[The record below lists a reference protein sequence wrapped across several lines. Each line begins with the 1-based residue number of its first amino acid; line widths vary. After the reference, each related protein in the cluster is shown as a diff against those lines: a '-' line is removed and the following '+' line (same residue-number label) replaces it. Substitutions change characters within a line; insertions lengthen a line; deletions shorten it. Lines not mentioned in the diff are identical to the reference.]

1 MPTLDDTTTLQKNVA
16 VAVND
21 AVAIINKDSDASSQV
36 QQVPAAL
43 LGLGFTHAW
52 VINFDNTE
60 LAAQDGNNADEEI
73 TLGAIPANSIVTKA
87 MFVVTE
93 AFAGVTTCNAFLGR
107 TGDKNGY
114 IESVSVKTKTAV
126 VNPLG
131 AEINTFGEVDVV
143 TASDQSVILTFDPA
157 TPSPAE
163 QLDDLTA
170 GQLVVLLA
178 ISEIAD
184 FKDIVP
190 AT

>member
-52 VINFDNTE
+52 VINYDNAE
-60 LAAQDGNNADEEI
+60 LVAQGVDDTDEEI
-73 TLGAIPANSIVTKA
+73 TLGAIPANSILTKA

-93 AFAGVTTCNAFLGR
+93 AFAGITTCNAFLGR
-107 TGDKNGY
+107 TGVKNGY
-114 IESVSVKTKTAV
+114 IEAVSVKSKTAV

-131 AEINTFGEVDVV
+131 AEINTFGEIDVV
-143 TASDQSVILTFDPA
+143 TASDQSVILTFDPS
-157 TPSPAE
+157 TNGDE
-163 QLDDLTA
+163 LQELTA

-178 ISEIAD
+178 MTEIAD

>member
-1 MPTLDDTTTLQKNVA
+1 
-16 VAVND
+16 
-21 AVAIINKDSDASSQV
+21 
-36 QQVPAAL
+36 
-43 LGLGFTHAW
+43 LGFTHAW

-60 LAAQDGNNADEEI
+60 LAAQSSNNTDEEI
-73 TLGAIPANSIVTKA
+73 TLGAIPANSIITKA

-93 AFAGVTTCNAFLGR
+93 AFAGCTACNAFLGR
-107 TGDKNGY
+107 TADKDGY
-114 IESVSVKTKTAV
+114 IESTSVLAKTAK
-126 VNPLG
+126 VNIAG
-131 AEINTFGEVDVV
+131 DEIDAFGEVDVV

-178 ISEIAD
+178 MSEIAD